1 MPEERAATPNEVRA
15 AIDALSNTD
24 WYRLRK
30 FADCHASLLGEKAG
44 DRRGCDLLNEAFKR
58 LLQRSRKWD
67 KTKVGFM
74 SLLYGAVESIANSWL
89 RKKVSPMEAAALAS
103 SLVTENEEG
112 ELSDPVEEFQSTAAD
127 PAQMLVYKETLDQI
141 DALFADDPEV
151 QMVLEALR
159 DGYDPP
165 GIRALWGFSQ
175 KEYNAIVVRMRRRI
189 ETAGITNPTGGPLH
203 VH

>member
-1 MPEERAATPNEVRA
+1 
-15 AIDALSNTD
+15 
-24 WYRLRK
+24 
-30 FADCHASLLGEKAG
+30 
-44 DRRGCDLLNEAFKR
+44 
-58 LLQRSRKWD
+58 
-67 KTKVGFM
+67 
-74 SLLYGAVESIANSWL
+74 
-89 RKKVSPMEAAALAS
+89 
-103 SLVTENEEG
+103 
-112 ELSDPVEEFQSTAAD
+112 
-127 PAQMLVYKETLDQI
+127 MLVYKETLDQI